1 MDQRCS
7 PALETIN
14 LILGSLGDDG
24 GTNSEKA
31 MRGAAA
37 SQDMGTGA
45 TGMEEIE
52 DSLWSVYFG
61 PMLIGRFD

>member
-1 MDQRCS
+1 
-7 PALETIN
+7 
-14 LILGSLGDDG
+14 
-24 GTNSEKA
+24 
-31 MRGAAA
+31 
-37 SQDMGTGA
+37 MGTGA